1 MNERKTLPN
10 IRFRNFKDEWKLVY
24 LGDIGFFKSGIGFP
38 RSEQGGKKGI
48 PFYKVSDLGVG
59 FKLELAK
66 SKNYVTDE
74 QIRNNKWKV
83 IDPTKNGAVVFAKIG
98 AAIFLNR
105 KRMVKRPFLIDNNL
119 MAYIMSDKV
128 NREFVMNILQMIN
141 FSDFSQVGAIPSI
154 NSEELKKIKVRLPK
168 EILQQQKI
176 GDFFTKLDKLLDLQ
190 QQKIDKLEL
199 LKKALLQKLFP
210 KHDAKIPELRFKGFE
225 DVWRKHRLK
234 EVSKIIGGGTP
245 DTKNPKYW
253 NGNINWFSPNEI
265 GNSPYA
271 VSSHKKITDLGLK
284 KSSAKL
290 HPAEKTI
297 LFTSRAGIGDMAIL
311 TTPAATNQGFQS
323 LELNN
328 NVDSYFVYSYGFEI
342 KKKADRL
349 ASGSTFLEI
358 SKNEMEK
365 ITLMFPSEQEQQK
378 IGNLLSKVDQLIE
391 LENKKLQNLQQVKK
405 CLLQNMFVD

>member
-168 EILQQQKI
+168 EILQQKKI

-210 KHDAKIPELRFKGFE
+210 KYSAKIPELRFKGFE
-225 DVWRKHRLK
+225 DDWKSYLLGKIAVFINGRAFKQNELLDKGKYPVLRVGNFYTNDKWFYSDLELPEKLYANKGDLLYTWSATFGPHIWK
-234 EVSKIIGGGTP
+234 GDKVIYHYHIWKIIFSSEVSKQFALQMLLN
-245 DTKNPKYW
+245 DKEELMN
-253 NGNINWFSPNEI
+253 N
-265 GNSPYA
+265 
-271 VSSHKKITDLGLK
+271 
-284 KSSAKL
+284 
-290 HPAEKTI
+290 
-297 LFTSRAGIGDMAIL
+297 
-311 TTPAATNQGFQS
+311 TN
-323 LELNN
+323 
-328 NVDSYFVYSYGFEI
+328 
-342 KKKADRL
+342 
-349 ASGSTFLEI
+349 GSTMIHLT
-358 SKNEMEK
+358 KNEMEK
-365 ITLMFPSEQEQQK
+365 KVVKIPIKPEQQK

-391 LENKKLQNLQQVKK
+391 LENKKLQNFQQVKK
-405 CLLQNMFVD
+405 CLLKNMFVE

>member
-48 PFYKVSDLGVG
+48 PFYKVSDLGVS

-141 FSDFSQVGAIPSI
+141 FSDFSQIGAIPSI

-225 DVWRKHRLK
+225 GDWNEKRLNSITKRLDNYRKPITANKRLSGQTPYYGANGIQDYVKGYTHEGEFVLIAEDGANDVRNYPVRFVKGYIWVNNHAHVLQAKVGTSNNLFLAYSLK
-234 EVSKIIGGGTP
+234 NRNLLPYLVGSGRMKLNADVLMNLLLKIP
-245 DTKNPKYW
+245 D
-253 NGNINWFSPNEI
+253 
-265 GNSPYA
+265 
-271 VSSHKKITDLGLK
+271 
-284 KSSAKL
+284 
-290 HPAEKTI
+290 
-297 LFTSRAGIGDMAIL
+297 
-311 TTPAATNQGFQS
+311 
-323 LELNN
+323 LN
-328 NVDSYFVYSYGFEI
+328 
-342 KKKADRL
+342 
-349 ASGSTFLEI
+349 
-358 SKNEMEK
+358 
-365 ITLMFPSEQEQQK
+365 EQQK

-391 LENKKLQNLQQVKK
+391 LENQKLQNFQQVKK
-405 CLLQNMFVD
+405 CLLQNMFVE